1 MADAKNSVS
10 PEPEEGGSVEL
21 DADAPTVRGPTHV
34 ENHRRIVTYT
44 LIALLA
50 LIIVGHYIAVF
61 ILDWNDKKH
70 DAVGNAFNA
79 SLPVVSGLVGS
90 AVAYYF
96 SRTDSKIPRHQPRK

>member
-1 MADAKNSVS
+1 M
-10 PEPEEGGSVEL
+10 EF
-21 DADAPTVRGPTHV
+21 DADGPTIGCPTHV
-34 ENHRRIVTYT
+34 ENHSRIVTDT

-50 LIIVGHYIAVF
+50 LIVVGHYIAVF

-70 DAVGNAFNA
+70 DEVNNAFNA

-96 SRTDSKIPRHQPRK
+96 SRTDSEVSRRKSRK